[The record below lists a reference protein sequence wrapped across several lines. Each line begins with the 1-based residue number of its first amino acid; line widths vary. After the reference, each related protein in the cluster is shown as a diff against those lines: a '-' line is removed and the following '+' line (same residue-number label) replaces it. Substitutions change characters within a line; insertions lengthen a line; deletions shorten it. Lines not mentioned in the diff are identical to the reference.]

1 MRKLAIVV
9 MIMGGIALAQNEPQ
23 PQVPLTAQV
32 KATNLIEANTTQPSY
47 SDVNCAGFVTPHT
60 YSRENYVTA
69 GWDVPS
75 EEDYSDREY
84 VYLAGAGYK
93 EGAVYEIIRPAQDID
108 REEVF
113 IGQHALMKAA
123 GQLYEEVAH
132 VRVLSQ
138 RQVAIA
144 KVEFSC
150 TAIYP
155 GDLVVPY
162 EEKSIPTFHAATVQF
177 DQFAPPSGKPTGR
190 IFLARDFDYLLGT
203 GRKVYLTVGADQ
215 GVKVGDYFRVVRP
228 YSDLHTQHP
237 DNLSLSNMMAD
248 PLQKNPPSLPYR
260 EWSKLPRRS
269 VGEMIVLNV
278 SPKSSTAMLTFSLE
292 DAMVGDAVEMEEA
305 PPPPPP
311 APAAAAPLPPTIS
324 CMASPSSVQEG
335 GSSTINCEASS
346 PDNRPVSVS
355 FTADRGKL
363 APRDS
368 SAVLDTANAG
378 QGPINVMATASDD
391 RNLTASTT
399 TTVNVEAPPAAPQA
413 SKLADIAF
421 RSGSAYVDNRA
432 KAVLDDVALKLQNE
446 PGSTVVISGSAGP
459 KERGAKRLPNLRAGN
474 ARNYLVK
481 SKGVDPNRVQVQTN
495 ASGASAAEI
504 WFVPQGAEMPAAPP
518 K

>member
-9 MIMGGIALAQNEPQ
+9 LIMGGFALAQNE

-32 KATNLIEANTTQPSY
+32 KAANVVEANTTQPSY
-47 SDVNCAGFVTPHT
+47 SDVNCAGFVTPHI

-69 GWDVPS
+69 GWDSPHQM
-75 EEDYSDREY
+75 DYADREF
-84 VYLAGAGYK
+84 VYLAGTGYQ
-93 EGAVYEIIRPAQDID
+93 EGAVYEVIRPVQDMD

-113 IGQHALMKAA
+113 VGQRALMRAA

-132 VRVLSQ
+132 VRVTSL

-144 KVEFSC
+144 KVEFACS
-150 TAIYP
+150 AIYP

-162 EEKSIPTFHAATVQF
+162 EEKTIPTYHAASIQF
-177 DQFAPPSGKPTGR
+177 DPFAPPNGKATGR
-190 IFLARDFDYLLGT
+190 IFLARDFDFLVGT
-203 GRKVYLTVGADQ
+203 GTKVYLTVGADQ

-228 YSDLHTQHP
+228 YNEIHKVHP
-237 DNLSLSNMMAD
+237 DNLSLNNMMAD
-248 PLQKNPPSLPYR
+248 PLQKKPPSLPYR
-260 EWSKLPRRS
+260 EWDKLPRRS
-269 VGEMIVLNV
+269 LGEMIVLNV
-278 SPKSSTAMLTFSLE
+278 SPKSSTAMMTYALQDVT
-292 DAMVGDAVEMEEA
+292 VGDAVEMEE
-305 PPPPPP
+305 PPPPP
-311 APAAAAPLPPTIS
+311 APAPAAEAMRPPIIS
-324 CMASPSSVQEG
+324 CIATPSTVQEG
-335 GSSTINCEASS
+335 QSSTINCEASS
-346 PDNRPVSVS
+346 PDNRPVSIS
-355 FTADRGKL
+355 FTSDRGRL

-399 TTVNVEAPPAAPQA
+399 TTVNVEAAPAAPQA

-459 KERGAKRLPNLRAGN
+459 RERGASRLPMLRASN

-481 SKGVDPNRVQVQTN
+481 SKGVDPNRVKVQTN
-495 ASGASAAEI
+495 TSGASAAEI

-518 K
+518 Q